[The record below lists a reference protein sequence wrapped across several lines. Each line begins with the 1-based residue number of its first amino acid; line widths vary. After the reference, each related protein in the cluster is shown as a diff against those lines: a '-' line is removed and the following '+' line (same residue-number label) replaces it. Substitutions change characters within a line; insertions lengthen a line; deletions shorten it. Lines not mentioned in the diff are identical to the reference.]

1 MFKSAGLGKYLSIE
15 DIRHNFKDFPS
26 HYTRLRSVL
35 EAGDQASSLRKT
47 KNRHDIFI
55 NLDGSIEIAVRSKKL
70 KAVALVKLLTRKD
83 IEKIQE
89 EHQEA
94 ITGRD
99 NQMQALEITNEKTLT
114 KHFEA

>member
-55 NLDGSIEIAVRSKKL
+55 NLDGSIELAARSKKL

-94 ITGRD
+94 ITGSD
-99 NQMQALEITNEKTLT
+99 NQMQAPEITNEKTFT
-114 KHFEA
+114 KIFEA